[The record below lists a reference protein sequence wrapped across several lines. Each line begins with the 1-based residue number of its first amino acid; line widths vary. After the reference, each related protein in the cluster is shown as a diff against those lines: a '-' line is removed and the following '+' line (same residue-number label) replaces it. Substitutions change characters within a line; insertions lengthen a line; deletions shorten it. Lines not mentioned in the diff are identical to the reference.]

1 MGVLTQKGHE
11 DDAKIFRISIATDQ
25 VQLSLHWLD
34 NTSPNPTSEIEWLSE
49 KESDQV
55 VLVNEFSL

>member
-11 DDAKIFRISIATDQ
+11 DDAKIFRISIAAYQ
-25 VQLSLHWLD
+25 VQLSLHWLY
-34 NTSPNPTSEIEWLSE
+34 NTTPNPTSEIEWLSE
-49 KESDQV
+49 KETDQV